1 MKGISDADSEA
12 RTMARKAYWGFADH
26 FKDQAD
32 SLLSSLDHTYKRLL
46 QGEMSNSSS
55 SNSLNTAGGLRP
67 AVTAPTRSRQSSVTG
82 SSENLLDIPGGGRIQ
97 HGSATLGRKSSGI
110 PKWTSP
116 SKTDASLSNG
126 SPRHSPAGRSNS
138 AIDATAARR
147 ASVRQQYSNRNR
159 TGLTSGASLPRPRK
173 SSEAGPGL
181 PQGPL
186 SQTPDRS
193 GRARSRTGGVS
204 QSQPGSRSASPSS
217 IKSYHTYF
225 DTPPTPTYSTNTV
238 GRASQRKR
246 SGIPMSTVTS
256 REASPQRYTPSRP
269 QRTVGR
275 PPIKPVMTEKILKQ
289 SREAESAL
297 ADALKSPRKRSTG
310 EGRAFEGLDGSDG
323 RTTYSPLRP

>member
-1 MKGISDADSEA
+1 
-12 RTMARKAYWGFADH
+12 
-26 FKDQAD
+26 
-32 SLLSSLDHTYKRLL
+32 
-46 QGEMSNSSS
+46 MSNSSS

-116 SKTDASLSNG
+116 SKTDGTGIPDIMTRSTLSRQPSLSNG

-181 PQGPL
+181 PPGPL

-246 SGIPMSTVTS
+246 SGIPMSTGTS

-297 ADALKSPRKRSTG
+297 ADALSPGSPDFKYPDPI
-310 EGRAFEGLDGSDG
+310 EGFLNNLEVGYYVSAMRDNL
-323 RTTYSPLRP
+323 